1 MATQFFSEE
10 LVYSKGISS
19 HGNYKYLRIVPL
31 SGGQNTTLSLTST
44 VQTQF
49 EFPNNVINL
58 SKVNYA
64 LIAILQHLVPLNVI
78 LCMVMHYL

>member
-58 SKVNYA
+58 SKSTLCFDLNFA
-64 LIAILQHLVPLNVI
+64 TPEPLNVI
-78 LCMVMHYL
+78 LCMVMHYH